1 MVIPAMD
8 RVDKD
13 FATRLSQTNAAL
25 LPETSAAVQAALA
38 LGKKTMN
45 KYYECTDYSE
55 LYWITMSTFFS
66 FTSDSRLI
74 VALFSSSPLPQA
86 SLLQKT
92 EVAGRLDRDC
102 TPAC

>member
-1 MVIPAMD
+1 MLYFSRNTASIAMVIPAMD
-8 RVDKD
+8 HVDKD
-13 FATRLSQTNAAL
+13 FATWLSQMNAAL

-55 LYWITMSTFFS
+55 LYQIMMSTFLS

-74 VALFSSSPLPQA
+74 VA
-86 SLLQKT
+86 
-92 EVAGRLDRDC
+92 
-102 TPAC
+102 

>member
-1 MVIPAMD
+1 VIVIPAMD
-8 RVDKD
+8 RVNKD
-13 FATRLSQTNAAL
+13 FATRLSQTNTAL

-55 LYWITMSTFFS
+55 LYRIVMSIFFS

-74 VALFSSSPLPQA
+74 VA
-86 SLLQKT
+86 
-92 EVAGRLDRDC
+92 
-102 TPAC
+102 